1 MKNKL
6 AVFLTAVLMSFSTH
20 ASAFEGFSIGATY
33 SSLDYSTSGY
43 ETAAGDVAGVTGA
56 LEKNST
62 TKTGSGDFGSLFAE
76 YTFAQGTTIGIEHI
90 SGTATLGT
98 GTRTQT
104 AGPGAVTDHDGAGT
118 VTAKAS
124 ISDPTT
130 FYVEPTFM
138 VNDRFGLYV
147 KGGATRVTIEPK
159 EVSDTGNLVASTYK
173 NQDVWGIMTGIGAK
187 AYYNNFFIKAEYVE
201 TEFESYSYQST
212 TGNKN
217 SITADVDT
225 EETRFSIGYNF

>member
-20 ASAFEGFSIGATY
+20 AYAFEGFSIGATY
-33 SSLDYSTSGY
+33 SSLDFSTSGY
-43 ETAAGDVAGVTGA
+43 ETAAGTVTTSGGSA
-56 LEKNST
+56 SLEKNST
-62 TKTGSGDFGSLFAE
+62 TKTGSGDIGSLFAE
-76 YTFAQGTTIGIEHI
+76 YTFAQGTTIGVEHI
-90 SGTATLGT
+90 SGTTEIGK

-104 AGPGAVTDHDGAGT
+104 SAGGGGGTGT

-159 EVSDTGNLVASTYK
+159 EVTDTGGLVTSTYK

-187 AYYNNFFIKAEYVE
+187 AYYNNFFVKAEYVE
-201 TEFESYSYQST
+201 TAFESYSYQST
-212 TGNKN
+212 TGDKN

-225 EETRFSIGYNF
+225 EETRISIGYNF

>member
-20 ASAFEGFSIGATY
+20 TLAFEGFSIGASY
-33 SSLDYSTSGY
+33 SSLDFSTSGY
-43 ETAAGDVAGVTGA
+43 ETAAGDVAGVTNA

-62 TKTGSGDFGSLFAE
+62 TKTGSGDLGSIFAE
-76 YTFAQGTTIGIEHI
+76 YTFAQGSTIGIEHI
-90 SGTATLGT
+90 SGSATLGS

-104 AGPGAVTDHDGAGT
+104 SAGGGGATGT
-118 VTAKAS
+118 VSVKAE

-130 FYVEPTFM
+130 FYVEPTYMF
-138 VNDRFGLYV
+138 NDSFGLYL

-159 EVSDTGNLVASTYK
+159 EVSDTTPLVASTYK

>member
-6 AVFLTAVLMSFSTH
+6 AVFLTAALMSFSTH
-20 ASAFEGFSIGATY
+20 ALAFEGFSIGATY

-43 ETAAGDVAGVTGA
+43 ETAAGDVAGTTNA

-62 TKTGSGDFGSLFAE
+62 TKSGSGDLGSIFAE
-76 YTFAQGTTIGIEHI
+76 YTFAQGSTIGIEHI
-90 SGTATLGT
+90 SGSATLGS

-104 AGPGAVTDHDGAGT
+104 SAGGGGATGT
-118 VTAKAS
+118 VTVKAE

-130 FYVEPTFM
+130 FYVEPTYMF
-138 VNDRFGLYV
+138 NDSFGLYL

-159 EVSDTGNLVASTYK
+159 EVTDTGSLVASTYK

>member
-20 ASAFEGFSIGATY
+20 AYAFEGFSIGATY
-33 SSLDYSTSGY
+33 SSLDFSTSGY
-43 ETAAGDVAGVTGA
+43 ETAAGDVASTSNA

-62 TKTGSGDFGSLFAE
+62 TKTGSGDLGSIFAE
-76 YTFAQGTTIGIEHI
+76 YTFAQGTTIGVEHI
-90 SGTATLGT
+90 SGTATLGQ

-104 AGPGAVTDHDGAGT
+104 AESDEAGHNGTGT
-118 VTAKAS
+118 VTAKAE

-130 FYVEPTFM
+130 FYVEPTYM
-138 VNDRFGLYV
+138 INDSFGLYL

-159 EVSDTGNLVASTYK
+159 EVTDTGSLVASTYK

-212 TGNKN
+212 TGDLN

-225 EETRFSIGYNF
+225 EETRIAIGYNF

>member
-20 ASAFEGFSIGATY
+20 IFAFEGFSIGASY

-43 ETAAGDVAGVTGA
+43 ETAAGDVAGTTNA

-62 TKTGSGDFGSLFAE
+62 TKSGSGDLGSIFAE
-76 YTFAQGTTIGIEHI
+76 YTFAQGSTIGIEHI
-90 SGTATLGT
+90 SGSATLGS

-104 AGPGAVTDHDGAGT
+104 SAGGGGATGT
-118 VTAKAS
+118 VTVKAE

-130 FYVEPTFM
+130 FYVEPTYM
-138 VNDRFGLYV
+138 INDSFGLYL

-159 EVSDTGNLVASTYK
+159 EVTDTGSLVASTYK

>member
-6 AVFLTAVLMSFSTH
+6 AVFLKEVLMSFSTH
-20 ASAFEGFSIGATY
+20 TLAFEGLSIGTTY
-33 SSLDYSTSGY
+33 SSLDFSTSGY
-43 ETAAGDVAGVTGA
+43 ETASGSVSPSASY

-62 TKTGSGDFGSLFAE
+62 TKTGSGDIVSVFAE
-76 YTFAQGTTIGIEHI
+76 YTFSQGSTIGVEHI
-90 SGTATLGT
+90 SGTTEIGK

-104 AGPGAVTDHDGAGT
+104 TTGGGLAGT

-130 FYVEPTFM
+130 FYVEPTYMF
-138 VNDRFGLYV
+138 NDSFGLYL

-159 EVSDTGNLVASTYK
+159 EVSDTSTLVASTYN

>member
-20 ASAFEGFSIGATY
+20 TLAFEGFSIGATY
-33 SSLDYSTSGY
+33 SSLDFSTSGY
-43 ETAAGDVAGVTGA
+43 ETAAGDVAASGSA
-56 LEKNST
+56 SLEKNST
-62 TKTGSGDFGSLFAE
+62 TKTGSGDIGSVFAE
-76 YTFAQGTTIGIEHI
+76 YTFAQGSTIGVEHI
-90 SGTATLGT
+90 SGTTEIGK

-104 AGPGAVTDHDGAGT
+104 GGSGGASGT

-138 VNDRFGLYV
+138 VNDRFGLYL

-159 EVSDTGNLVASTYK
+159 EVTDTGSLVTSTYK

-187 AYYNNFFIKAEYVE
+187 AYYNNFFVKAEYVE
-201 TEFESYSYQST
+201 TAFESYSYQST
-212 TGNKN
+212 TGDKN

-225 EETRFSIGYNF
+225 EETRISIGYNF